1 MKFNLIYK
9 HTYIKTR
16 QVHVTKHTE
25 PYLEM
30 DKSPRCEGAFLIH
43 MHRCGPA
50 RVRAV
55 DVQHHVD
62 EQDSSH
68 VCSLHHELSLRSPQ
82 NKHEIQ
88 FTINIL

>member
-30 DKSPRCEGAFLIH
+30 DKSPRCEGAFLIC

-55 DVQHHVD
+55 DAHIMWMNRIPVMLA
-62 EQDSSH
+62 
-68 VCSLHHELSLRSPQ
+68 VCTMSCV
-82 NKHEIQ
+82 
-88 FTINIL
+88 